1 MKRITN
7 FFWLAIFLVPL
18 GFFIYFIDKQLI
30 SGFLSQAKT
39 EKHYLFLIF
48 LLLGVSGIIAF
59 VLYSDKKS
67 SE

>member
-1 MKRITN
+1 MKLITN
-7 FFWLAIFLVPL
+7 FFWVALFLVLL

-30 SGFLSQAKT
+30 SGFLSQGKP
-39 EKHYLFLIF
+39 EKHFLFLIF
-48 LLLGVSGIIAF
+48 LLLGVSGLIAF

>member
-1 MKRITN
+1 MRTTN
-7 FFWLAIFLVPL
+7 FFRVVLFLVLL
-18 GFFIYFIDKQLI
+18 GFFIYFIDYQLI

-39 EKHYLFLIF
+39 EKHFLFLFF
-48 LLLGVSGIIAF
+48 LLLGVSGLIAF